1 MLIQF
6 ALASAESALNRVL
19 QLDSTAQAR
28 LAPLAGQVLAITCSM
43 PAVTLY
49 LIPLETRLQLA
60 QAWSA
65 PADCTLKA
73 PAQLLLKLVSS
84 ADKSAVL
91 HHPEVSLE
99 GNSGL
104 LMELA
109 DILQNLELDWEY
121 EVSRWLGPVPTAL
134 LSSQLRS
141 QRAWLTQTAKSLHL
155 NTADYLAEESRALV
169 GRTEAAIRFN
179 EIDQLK
185 LDLDR
190 LDARISRL
198 LKRSQKPL

>member
-104 LMELA
+104 LLELA

-141 QRAWLTQTAKSLHL
+141 QRVWLTQTAKSLHL

>member
-43 PAVTLY
+43 PAITLY

-104 LMELA
+104 LLELA

>member
-43 PAVTLY
+43 PAITLY

-91 HHPEVSLE
+91 HHSEVSLE

-169 GRTEAAIRFN
+169 GHTEAAIRFN